1 MCHGLDHSSLISMEE
16 VRAMTTT
23 EEIVVSG
30 EDFIERRIF
39 LCPEDTDLADIRGS
53 AYESGYKYGWS
64 HGWSRGFF
72 TAVIVLTVA
81 AFSVWLIMR

>member
-1 MCHGLDHSSLISMEE
+1 
-16 VRAMTTT
+16 MTTT

-39 LCPEDTDLADIRGS
+39 LCPEDADLANIRGS
-53 AYESGYKYGWS
+53 ACESGYKYGWS

-72 TAVIVLTVA
+72 TAAGVLSLA
-81 AFSVWLIMR
+81 ALFFWLIAM